1 MNSKIIDVRNPRTG
15 QYDAR
20 IEATNGTRVAA
31 MACDARLAQKAWEA
45 LGLAGRALALL
56 AFKDALVQ
64 HFDPIHTALAVDTG
78 RRLVARRE
86 IDGVIGSL
94 MGWAGQAPHLLPSD
108 WSDGRFDKRISHA
121 PQWVPY
127 GLVGVISPWN
137 FPLTLS
143 MIDTIPALLAGCAV
157 IIKPSEVTP
166 RFVAPLQ
173 AAIADVAALVHVL
186 QIAQGDGG
194 TGAALIDVVD
204 AICFTGSVATGKK
217 VAVQAAQRLIPA
229 FLELGGKDPLIITAT
244 ADLQRAITAALRG
257 SVLSTGQACQ
267 SIERIYVAREIYPRF
282 VDGLTKAA
290 KAVRLN
296 QPDIGHGEV
305 GPIIFVKQAD
315 ILVDQIADAIAKGGR
330 VLTGGRI
337 EHHLGGL
344 WLAPTVIVD
353 VDHTMKV
360 MTEETFGPIM
370 PVMAFDTTEQA
381 IDLANDSIYGL
392 SAGVIAGTLEEAEA
406 IGRQLDAGG
415 VSLNDAALTSQFY
428 EAEKHSFKQSGL
440 GGSRMGPAGFQRFCR
455 RKALIANRGDVTPL
469 GAYAEESL

>member
-1 MNSKIIDVRNPRTG
+1 MNQRFIDVRNPRTG
-15 QYDAR
+15 VSDAQIVAGEPHDL
-20 IEATNGTRVAA
+20 IEMAHAA
-31 MACDARLAQKAWEA
+31 RKAQIAWQA
-45 LGLAGRALALL
+45 LGLERRAKALL
-56 AFKDALVQ
+56 ALKDSLADHMDEIHDALS
-64 HFDPIHTALAVDTG
+64 IDTG

-86 IDGVIGSL
+86 IEGVIGSL
-94 MGWAGQAPHLLPSD
+94 MGWAGQAAHLLPSE
-108 WSDGRFDKRISHA
+108 WTPGRIDKRISHA

-166 RFVAPLQ
+166 RFASPIQ
-173 AAIADVAALVHVL
+173 AAIAQVPELTDVLTIV
-186 QIAQGDGG
+186 QGDGV

-204 AICFTGSVATGKK
+204 AICFTGSVATGRK
-217 VAVQAAQRLIPA
+217 VAVQAAGRLIPA
-229 FLELGGKDPLIITAT
+229 FLELGGKDPLIITQT
-244 ADLQRAITAALRG
+244 ANLERAITAALRG

-267 SIERIYVAREIYPRF
+267 SIERIYVARAIYADF
-282 VDGLTKAA
+282 IDGLTKAA
-290 KAVRLN
+290 KAVRFN
-296 QPDIGHGEV
+296 QPDIRQGEL
-305 GPIIFVKQAD
+305 GPIIFPRQAE
-315 ILVDQIADAIAKGGR
+315 ILADQIADALAKGAK
-330 VLTGGRI
+330 LLSGGTI

-344 WLAPTVIVD
+344 WLAPTILVD

-370 PVMAFDTTEQA
+370 PVMAFDSIEKAVT
-381 IDLANDSIYGL
+381 LANDTIYGL

-406 IGRQLDAGG
+406 IGRKLDAGG

-428 EAEKHSFKQSGL
+428 EAEKHSFKESGL
-440 GGSRMGPAGFQRFCR
+440 GGSRMGRAGFQRFCR

-469 GAYAEESL
+469 SAYSEERL